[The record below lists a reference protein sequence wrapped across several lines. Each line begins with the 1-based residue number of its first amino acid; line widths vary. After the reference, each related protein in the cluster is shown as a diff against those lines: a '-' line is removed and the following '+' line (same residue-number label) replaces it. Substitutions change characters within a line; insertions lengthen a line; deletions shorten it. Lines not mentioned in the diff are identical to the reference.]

1 MRLVLIFLAFISLDS
16 FSQKSGWQDL
26 FDGKTLNG
34 WTKMAGNAEYKVEN
48 GAIVGITTAGSPN
61 TFLVSDKKF
70 AKDFVLEMEVKM
82 DDSTTNSGIQFKRST
97 R

>member
-1 MRLVLIFLAFISLDS
+1 MKAILVILLFISTKT
-16 FSQKSGWQDL
+16 FSQTDKGWQQL

-34 WTKMAGNAEYKVEN
+34 WTKMAGTADYKVEG

-70 AKDFVLEMEVKM
+70 AGDFYLKYY
-82 DDSTTNSGIQFKRST
+82 
-97 R
+97 